1 MCRSTQKGL
10 FNLSEPENVV
20 LRVSNSRYNYIKTK
34 PLHSSW
40 DIIEENDN
48 YTMISITVKI
58 NKELESL
65 ILSFGDDIEVLEPE
79 DFRNRIAEKI
89 KLMNQKYTD
98 K

>member
-1 MCRSTQKGL
+1 
-10 FNLSEPENVV
+10 
-20 LRVSNSRYNYIKTK
+20 
-34 PLHSSW
+34 
-40 DIIEENDN
+40 
-48 YTMISITVKI
+48 MISITVKI